1 MVYSTEQIEQIK
13 EYAGY
18 LVKVSDIAVLI
29 KVDPDVLR
37 RDISDKK
44 NPAFLAY
51 RTGKANTAL
60 LLRKQEIDMAK
71 VGSPLAVQL
80 TSTYL
85 MEMEDDEDM

>member
-1 MVYSTEQIEQIK
+1 MDYSTDQIK
-13 EYAGY
+13 RIEEYAGY

-29 KVDPDVLR
+29 GVDPDDLR
-37 RDISDKK
+37 RDIADKTT
-44 NPAFLAY
+44 PAFLAY

-80 TSTYL
+80 TSSYL

>member
-1 MVYSTEQIEQIK
+1 MDYSTEQIARIK

-18 LVKVSDIAVLI
+18 LVKVSDIAILI
-29 KVDPDVLR
+29 GVNPDELR
-37 RDISDKK
+37 KDISDKT
-44 NPAFLAY
+44 NPVHLAY

-60 LLRKQEIDMAK
+60 ILRKQEIDMAK
-71 VGSPLAVQL
+71 VGSPLAIQL